1 MCAFFDLGIRGTV
14 GNHLEFSPTT
24 FCFSSRCWLESF
36 EILHIRLIFKA
47 HPFEIPIRRT
57 TKHRIVSFY
66 KTQWWLTAYF
76 LLRERKSVILMTSQL
91 HHQAEALALEEGQP
105 AFVNDETRQDP
116 YSNGGS
122 PVGWENAS
130 GNTFRKNQW
139 ENPGVIHGS
148 MDNNIWGNGN
158 LPVNNSYYGRSSD
171 GESLYSSS
179 TTSRY
184 TFGPSNDGIW
194 HGQGNNKMN
203 PNDIATSMSKL
214 QISHNKSRLHNGG
227 ASITSMITA
236 NSSIPGVIGASSG
249 STGGSTAASI
259 WQGQQQH
266 LVQPQYSSQ
275 QPLYR
280 YSQQQPQG
288 QTFVPGIPPGFV
300 SPMKSVRGEDDSL
313 SYDSRPSKKSG
324 GKRRGG
330 PRRGRS
336 GNNQNR
342 NQSKAK
348 QTNFQ
353 LSLQDNN
360 SPSSTFGDDITA
372 ASSKASSEAIRML
385 MKPPASSASIA
396 SSHTSGLAASRLPL
410 DALSDSPSN
419 QSSKITHPILPA
431 IKDVCFNPLDQE
443 DEDDDDD
450 SCLWANESARGSPD
464 SKKREWLLRMNRRMA
479 ETPVGELDPSTI
491 PVSAI
496 MNAWAKTKSAQ
507 GATMVESWLKRAQQE
522 YDAGSTKVVPTTKM
536 YTMAGK

>member
-1 MCAFFDLGIRGTV
+1 
-14 GNHLEFSPTT
+14 
-24 FCFSSRCWLESF
+24 
-36 EILHIRLIFKA
+36 
-47 HPFEIPIRRT
+47 
-57 TKHRIVSFY
+57 
-66 KTQWWLTAYF
+66 
-76 LLRERKSVILMTSQL
+76 
-91 HHQAEALALEEGQP
+91 
-105 AFVNDETRQDP
+105 
-116 YSNGGS
+116 
-122 PVGWENAS
+122 
-130 GNTFRKNQW
+130 
-139 ENPGVIHGS
+139 
-148 MDNNIWGNGN
+148 
-158 LPVNNSYYGRSSD
+158 
-171 GESLYSSS
+171 
-179 TTSRY
+179 
-184 TFGPSNDGIW
+184 
-194 HGQGNNKMN
+194 
-203 PNDIATSMSKL
+203 
-214 QISHNKSRLHNGG
+214 
-227 ASITSMITA
+227 
-236 NSSIPGVIGASSG
+236 
-249 STGGSTAASI
+249 
-259 WQGQQQH
+259 
-266 LVQPQYSSQ
+266 
-275 QPLYR
+275 
-280 YSQQQPQG
+280 
-288 QTFVPGIPPGFV
+288 
-300 SPMKSVRGEDDSL
+300 MKSVRGEDDSL

-360 SPSSTFGDDITA
+360 FPSSTFGDDITA